1 MDTFDAITSRRNI
14 REYEDRPLPPEALER
29 ILEAGR
35 RTPSSSNKQRWDF
48 VVVQDRE
55 RLERLSQVW
64 RGAGHIARAP
74 AAIGIVAPV
83 TDDWKEHGSI
93 QYDLGQATMS
103 LMVAA
108 ADLGIGTAHASVS
121 DQDLAREILGLPEGH
136 ALAWLMGLG
145 YPADRPLRPIKNPSR
160 RPLDEVVHY
169 ETW

>member
-1 MDTFDAITSRRNI
+1 METFDAITSRRNI
-14 REYEDRPLPPEALER
+14 REYEDRPIPAESLDL

-55 RLERLSQVW
+55 RLGRLSQVW
-64 RGAGHIARAP
+64 RGAGHIAGAS

-83 TDDWKEHGSI
+83 TDDWHEYGSI

-103 LMVAA
+103 LMLAA

-121 DQDLAREILGLPEGH
+121 DQEMAREIVGLPEGH
-136 ALAWLMGLG
+136 VLAWLMGLG
-145 YPADRPLRPIKNPSR
+145 YPADRPLKPIKNPKR
-160 RPLDEVVHY
+160 RPLEEVVHY